1 MITDI
6 YARAAAWATVA
17 IMENE
22 LINDGSHYAEEH
34 VDTETLKF
42 LVSVAMLVVPV
53 ISEHVDIEILKEFA
67 DFTEDPFVG
76 DLVEAGIDNAID
88 LTAEITK
95 EMRWQKDTRELDALE
110 ADILEADIRQ
120 SEVLEAE
127 IREAETRAAEAL
139 ETGIRADAEKA
150 AAAIEEL
157 AVELDGAADQA
168 ARESEQAI
176 KNLNREFVDEQQE
189 LTEKLDKMEN
199 AYFDKHPDLDAKQRD
214 AAEDRFEDIRKEE
227 MESLGSRQDA
237 RLEDL
242 TRTQQEQRD
251 DRAEQKKELDETRDE
266 RS

>member
-1 MITDI
+1 
-6 YARAAAWATVA
+6 
-17 IMENE
+17 MESE
-22 LINDGSHYAEEH
+22 LINDAARYAQEH

-53 ISEHVDIEILKEFA
+53 ISDHVDIEIIREFD
-67 DFTEDPFVG
+67 DFTADPIVG

-95 EMRWQKDTRELDALE
+95 EMRWQKDARELDALE
-110 ADILEADIRQ
+110 ADILEADLRQ

-127 IREAETRAAEAL
+127 IREAETREAEAL
-139 ETGIRADAEKA
+139 EAGIRADAEKA
-150 AAAIEEL
+150 AAVIEEL
-157 AVELDGAADQA
+157 TVELAGAADQA

-176 KNLNREFVDEQQE
+176 MILNREFAEEQQE
-189 LTEKLDKMEN
+189 LAGKLDKMEN

-237 RLEDL
+237 RL
-242 TRTQQEQRD
+242 T
-251 DRAEQKKELDETRDE
+251 AVP
-266 RS
+266 RSF